1 MRYVYGCFFFLS
13 SRRRHTRC
21 ALVTGVQTCA
31 LPIYYDGVGEVDQ
44 AQEDARHAII
54 VAIAAGDG
62 RLLGREVENGEHRA
76 AALVE
81 QRLAETDLQALT
93 ALVVARRL
101 RLGRYPP
108 PMPAADAAG
117 VPQAHKDAG
126 LPQHGGTD
134 GRETGLDELGKKGNK

>member
-81 QRLAETDLQALT
+81 QRLAATDLQAL
-93 ALVVARRL
+93 ADLVVARRL

-108 PMPAADAAG
+108 QMRAADG
-117 VPQAHKDAG
+117 VGDHLAQSDAG
-126 LPQHGGTD
+126 MPGQGGTD
-134 GRETGLDELGKKGNK
+134 GGGQGQG